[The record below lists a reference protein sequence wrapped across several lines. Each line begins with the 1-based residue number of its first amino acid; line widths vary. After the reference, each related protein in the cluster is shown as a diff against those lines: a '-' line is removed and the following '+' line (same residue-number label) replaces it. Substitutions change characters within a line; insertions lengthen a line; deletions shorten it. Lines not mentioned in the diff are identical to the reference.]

1 MRIAV
6 AAGPATVPATLEE
19 STRLLVLETE
29 DGAVLAERPGPDPLG
44 FAELALQYD
53 CEAVVCGKITDPAT
67 FERLTE
73 NGVTRYCAAGLA
85 PLDAARKAEAG
96 SLPIQ
101 TRLNEIR

>member
-29 DGAVLAERPGPDPLG
+29 DGSVLAERPGPDPVG
-44 FAELALQYD
+44 FAELALQTD
-53 CEAVVCGKITDPAT
+53 CEAVACGKICDAAA
-67 FERLTE
+67 FSLLAE
-73 NGVTRYCAAGLA
+73 NGVTRYIAPGLA

-101 TRLNEIR
+101 PRLNEIK

>member
-1 MRIAV
+1 MA
-6 AAGPATVPATLEE
+6 
-19 STRLLVLETE
+19 
-29 DGAVLAERPGPDPLG
+29 
-44 FAELALQYD
+44 
-53 CEAVVCGKITDPAT
+53 CGKITDPAA
-67 FERLTE
+67 FSRLAE